1 MTRLQAL
8 QPGEMVQLMQG
19 RPMQLG
25 ILLIN
30 LLLVVWIAWMLASL
44 TLDMLDTDGTAED
57 AVPVAAP
64 AEPVRESNYR
74 ALVKQVP
81 AWHLLGEAKVEAAA
95 PVKPAAPV
103 NAPETRLK
111 LTLRGAFASDD
122 PDYARAIVADQRG
135 QEEMYAVG
143 DKVPGNA
150 ELSEIHVDRVILM
163 RSGRYETLSL
173 PEETAS
179 GSAGKSTVRDRRPSQ
194 GDRLKSLRNTLKQN
208 PKSLYGLVRTTPK
221 RDADGKMIGY
231 TLQPGRDPDLFSSM
245 GLQAGDVVTRV
256 NDVALS
262 DLSSGMRALKSAQ
275 GGDSVTLTVMRGGQE
290 ETLSINVPQ

>member
-1 MTRLQAL
+1 MTKLQAL

-30 LLLVVWIAWMLASL
+30 LLLVVWIAWMLARL
-44 TLDMLDTDGTAED
+44 TLDLLDADGPAED
-57 AVPVAAP
+57 PVPVTAP
-64 AEPVRESNYR
+64 AEPVRENNYQ
-74 ALVKQVP
+74 ALVKQMP
-81 AWHLLGEAKVEAAA
+81 GWRLMGEAKVEAA

-103 NAPETRLK
+103 DAPETRLK

-122 PDYARAIVADQRG
+122 PDYARAIIADQRG

-173 PEETAS
+173 PEETGS
-179 GSAGKSTVRDRRPSQ
+179 GSVGRSTVRSRSPGQ
-194 GDRLKSLRNTLKQN
+194 GDRLKSLRKTLKQN

-221 RDADGKMIGY
+221 RGDDGKMIGY